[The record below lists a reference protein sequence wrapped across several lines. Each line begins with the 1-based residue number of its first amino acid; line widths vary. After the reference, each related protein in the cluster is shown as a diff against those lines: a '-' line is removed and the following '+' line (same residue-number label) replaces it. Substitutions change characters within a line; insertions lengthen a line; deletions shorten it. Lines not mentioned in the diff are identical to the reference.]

1 VTAAGSVHRRH
12 DRRCPKNP
20 VGNGYLPHRCRGPW
34 AWHLSLGRDPVTRQR
49 RQASGSGYATREEA
63 LAALDEARADA
74 NITRGRGRGKT
85 VGDWLTEWLI
95 IDEGTEDEKSIT
107 TLARHRGNVVNHIL
121 PALGDIKLTKL
132 SVDDVRRLTTALRDP
147 GYQSPVL
154 IARGGKKFATR
165 RGLSS
170 ASINR
175 VYEALHAALERAV
188 RDRLITWNP
197 ATHVKPPR
205 EHNRSYGS
213 WSPAQTAAFL
223 DLTEVC
229 EHRGY
234 AAWHVVLVTG
244 VRRGE
249 LAGAM
254 WHEVDLDDAVWELCE
269 NLVQVGAT
277 TTRKSTKSRAG
288 TRLVYLDTET
298 VAVLRAH
305 RRVQR
310 EERLRLGP
318 RWVDYPHT
326 KPETGV
332 PCSCDGPVFRSPR
345 GAECKPDWF
354 TDNWAA
360 LVDIA
365 VKRIPGLP
373 RIPLHGSRHTA
384 VSAATQHVRASDQQA
399 LERFGH
405 SSVATQRRY
414 RHVDEELHRAL
425 AETQAALIAKHRTTP
440 PSEAGVQ

>member
-1 VTAAGSVHRRH
+1 MTAAGNVYRRH
-12 DRRCPKNP
+12 DRRCPRNRDGK
-20 VGNGYLPHRCRGPW
+20 GYAPHRCRGTW
-34 AWHLSLGRDPVTRQR
+34 AWHLSLGRDPVTGRR
-49 RQASGSGYATREEA
+49 RQTTGSGYATREEA

-74 NITRGRGRGKT
+74 DITRGRGRGKT
-85 VGDWLTEWLI
+85 VSDWLTEWLT

-107 TLARHRGNVVNHIL
+107 TLARHRGNVVNHIT

-132 SVDDVRRLTTALRDP
+132 TVEDVRRLMTTLRDP

-154 IARGGKKFATR
+154 IAKGGKKFAAR

-188 RDRLITWNP
+188 RERLITWNP

-205 EHNRSYGS
+205 EQSRSYGA

-223 DLTEVC
+223 DLAEVC
-229 EHRGY
+229 EHRGS

-254 WHEVDLDDAVWELCE
+254 WHDVDLDDEVWELRE
-269 NLVQVGAT
+269 NVVQVGGT
-277 TTRKSTKSRAG
+277 TARKDPKSWAG
-288 TRLVYLDTET
+288 TRLVYLDSET
-298 VAVLRAH
+298 VGVLRAH
-305 RRVQR
+305 RLLQR
-310 EERLRLGP
+310 EQRLRLGP
-318 RWVDYPHT
+318 RWVDYPHSH
-326 KPETGV
+326 PDTGL

-345 GAECKPDWF
+345 GGACKPDWF

-365 VKRIPGLP
+365 VRRIPGLP

-425 AETQAALIAKHRTTP
+425 AETQAALIAKHRTSRP
-440 PSEAGVQ
+440 PKAGVQ

>member
-1 VTAAGSVHRRH
+1 M
-12 DRRCPKNP
+12 
-20 VGNGYLPHRCRGPW
+20 
-34 AWHLSLGRDPVTRQR
+34 
-49 RQASGSGYATREEA
+49 
-63 LAALDEARADA
+63 
-74 NITRGRGRGKT
+74 
-85 VGDWLTEWLI
+85 
-95 IDEGTEDEKSIT
+95 T
-107 TLARHRGNVVNHIL
+107 T
-121 PALGDIKLTKL
+121 
-132 SVDDVRRLTTALRDP
+132 LRDP

-154 IARGGKKFATR
+154 IAKGGTKFATR

-223 DLTEVC
+223 DLTEVR
-229 EHRGY
+229 EHRAY

-254 WHEVDLDDAVWELCE
+254 WHEVDLDDAVWELRE
-269 NLVQVGAT
+269 NLVQVAGK
-277 TTRKSTKSRAG
+277 TTRKGTKSQAG
-288 TRLVYLDTET
+288 TRLVYLDSET
-298 VAVLRAH
+298 VGVLRAH
-305 RRVQR
+305 RRLQR
-310 EERLRLGP
+310 EDRLRLGR
-318 RWVDYPHT
+318 RWVDYPHSN
-326 KPETGV
+326 PETGL

-345 GAECKPDWF
+345 GGECKPDWF

-365 VKRIPGLP
+365 VMRIPGLP

-384 VSAATQHVRASDQQA
+384 VSAATSMSAPLPSRRSNGSATRQWRRSGATATSTRSCTARSPRPTPGSSPSIERHNHTRRASSSPLQISPDTA
-399 LERFGH
+399 CHDLAWWAVSFG
-405 SSVATQRRY
+405 
-414 RHVDEELHRAL
+414 RA
-425 AETQAALIAKHRTTP
+425 
-440 PSEAGVQ
+440 